1 VRLPTTEVRLEVDD
15 GHATAMH
22 DALRGLSQQL
32 VQANG
37 QIRPSEELNRLCI
50 FGETLAKVHLMKV
63 RRKLGKS
70 KLSLSYVV
78 VGLDHVA
85 PRQKARG
92 RFCEQRIRF
101 WCHLL
106 GLGFEPLAHQVV
118 LGCTDLGCFWRVDQ
132 REKPLY
138 RVE

>member
-1 VRLPTTEVRLEVDD
+1 M
-15 GHATAMH
+15 G

-32 VQANG
+32 AQTDG

-50 FGETLAKVHLMKV
+50 FGKPPAKVHLMKV
-63 RRKLGKS
+63 RRKLRKG
-70 KLSLSYVV
+70 KLSLSYVFV
-78 VGLDHVA
+78 RLDHVA

-92 RFCEQRIRF
+92 RFCEQRIWLRSY
-101 WCHLL
+101 LL
-106 GLGFEPLAHQVV
+106 RLGFEPLTHQVV

-132 REKPLY
+132 REKPLD

>member
-70 KLSLSYVV
+70 KLSLRNVV
-78 VGLDHVA
+78 VGLNHFA
-85 PRQKARG
+85 PRAESRG
-92 RFCEQRIRF
+92 RLREERIR
-101 WCHLL
+101 LRSY
-106 GLGFEPLAHQVV
+106 PLRF
-118 LGCTDLGCFWRVDQ
+118 DF
-132 REKPLY
+132 
-138 RVE
+138 